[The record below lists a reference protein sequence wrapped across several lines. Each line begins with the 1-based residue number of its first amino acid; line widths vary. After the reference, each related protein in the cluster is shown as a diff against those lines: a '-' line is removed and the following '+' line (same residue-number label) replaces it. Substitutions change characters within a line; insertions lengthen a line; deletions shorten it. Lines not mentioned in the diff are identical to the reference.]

1 MKHVAFIT
9 AALFISTSAM
19 ADKYVSGYTRSNGT
33 YVEGH
38 YRSESNSNR
47 YDNRSSESNGGS
59 QRDECS
65 SGTGATNKSN
75 SSYDW
80 RDNDKDGVSNSY
92 DSKPE
97 SKRSGW

>member
-1 MKHVAFIT
+1 MKRIAFIT
-9 AALFISTSAM
+9 AALLISTTAL
-19 ADKYVSGYTRSNGT
+19 ADKYVKGYTKSNGT

-47 YDNRSSESNGGS
+47 YDNRGSESNGGS
-59 QRDECS
+59 QRDEYS
-65 SGTGATNKSN
+65 SGSGATNKSN

-80 RDNDKDGVSNSY
+80 RDNDKDGVSNPY

-97 SKRSGW
+97 SKREQ